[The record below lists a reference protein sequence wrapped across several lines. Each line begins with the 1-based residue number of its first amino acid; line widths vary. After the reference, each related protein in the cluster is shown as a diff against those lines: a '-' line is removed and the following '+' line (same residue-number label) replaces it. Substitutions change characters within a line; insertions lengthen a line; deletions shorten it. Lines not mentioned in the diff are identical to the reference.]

1 MASQTAAIE
10 DSHVFT
16 YPRGWFMVARAD
28 EVLADKPLAL
38 KFFGRKLVAF
48 RTADGS
54 PAVLDGTC
62 PHMGAA
68 LAVGGTVDGMGVR
81 CPFHNW
87 RFGPDGRCNEIPY
100 TKVIPPKARVNA
112 YPARE
117 LNGNVFMWHDPEFGE
132 PITRIG
138 FTLQQVM
145 GVPVEKWGQG
155 SMQTSKPVSEI
166 LI

>member
-1 MASQTAAIE
+1 MSVQPAAIE

-28 EVLADKPLAL
+28 EVLADKPLPL

-48 RTADGS
+48 RTAEGS

-68 LAVGGTVDGMGVR
+68 LAVGGTVDGNGVL

-100 TKVIPPKARVNA
+100 T
-112 YPARE
+112 
-117 LNGNVFMWHDPEFGE
+117 
-132 PITRIG
+132 
-138 FTLQQVM
+138 
-145 GVPVEKWGQG
+145 
-155 SMQTSKPVSEI
+155 
-166 LI
+166 